1 MRSNVC
7 HSSCACNAQIQ
18 RSSGQWQSAEYS
30 TFSISDEAGKYQLS
44 VSGYSGDAG
53 DALAGTSDA
62 NYNADGKMFSTHD
75 QDNDL
80 LPAKHKA
87 AKRGCGWWI
96 GTMSLSRLN
105 DNTKGRWKLSTDDP
119 RTSVKFSRMLVR
131 AN

>member
-7 HSSCACNAQIQ
+7 HSTCACNAQIQ

-30 TFSISDEAGKYQLS
+30 TFSISDEAGKYRLS

-53 DALAGTSDA
+53 DALTGISNAD
-62 NYNADGKMFSTHD
+62 NNADGMKFSTPD

-80 LPAKHKA
+80 NPSINRATSYY
-87 AKRGCGWWI
+87 GCGWWF
-96 GTMSLSRLN
+96 GVWSLSRLN
-105 DNTKGRWKLSTDDP
+105 YDYTAMWMTANAD
-119 RTSVKFSRMLVR
+119 VQFSRILVR